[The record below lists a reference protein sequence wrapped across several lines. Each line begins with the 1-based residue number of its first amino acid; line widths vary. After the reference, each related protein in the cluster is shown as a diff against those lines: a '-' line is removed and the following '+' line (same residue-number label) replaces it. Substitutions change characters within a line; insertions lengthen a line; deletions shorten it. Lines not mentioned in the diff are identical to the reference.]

1 MKILITLLVSGI
13 FTNNII
19 TFGLLGV
26 KELEE
31 SKNQSLSSILKTCAA
46 FTLEFLLGTIITYP
60 VLKWVL
66 LPLNLE
72 FLAPLVCVA
81 LLCAVIFG
89 AYILFKRFLPHLFG
103 AVFGGKNLICSVAAL
118 GLCLMNLNNDLI
130 TSYPIAIL
138 YSVIAGLGFTAV
150 SVIFY
155 AINSRINSSDLPRS
169 VKGLPITLIIVSL
182 LSLAFGGFSGI

>member
-1 MKILITLLVSGI
+1 MKILITLLFSGI

-26 KELEE
+26 NELEE
-31 SKNQSLSSILKTCAA
+31 SKNQTLSSILKTCAA
-46 FTLEFLLGTIITYP
+46 ITLEFLLGTIITYP

-89 AYILFKRFLPHLFG
+89 AYILLKSFLPNLL
-103 AVFGGKNLICSVAAL
+103 ATVFGGKNLLCSVAAL

-138 YSVIAGLGFTAV
+138 YSVIAGIGFTAV